1 MGSLIGFDLLGDSL
15 YLLLLLYQLP
25 IGAPIAT
32 IVIIFEL
39 THSYDLAFVS
49 IICVAGSCLLSSL
62 IFGHS
67 FFDQQLIGRNF
78 KISRGRTEILLS
90 EVQVLEIAKNN
101 KFVSFDINSEK
112 KVILETLK
120 ESEFTEGYLINHEGK
135 LIGKVKINN
144 LLSDKYSS
152 SFVDKHPLTISE
164 ADSIS
169 AAIQKASNFV
179 GESIPV
185 LDKKGCLVGGNR
197 G

>member
-1 MGSLIGFDLLGDSL
+1 M
-15 YLLLLLYQLP
+15 
-25 IGAPIAT
+25 
-32 IVIIFEL
+32 
-39 THSYDLAFVS
+39 
-49 IICVAGSCLLSSL
+49 
-62 IFGHS
+62 
-67 FFDQQLIGRNF
+67 
-78 KISRGRTEILLS
+78 
-90 EVQVLEIAKNN
+90 QVLEIAKNN

-185 LDKKGCLVGGNR
+185 LDKKGCLVGVVTEADLFSEITVQDVISEIEKD
-197 G
+197 